1 MLDALHTT
9 CIDSLVLAY
18 PCKMESN
25 LLLPGL
31 KELWQVLEE
40 YVEQQ
45 KLLSI
50 GVSDVETDVFIAL
63 HDWAKVYVL
72 LTLYKLLLEVTHL
85 LTNHIRDASKVPL
98 ALNMNS
104 RKLVVLV
111 TSFCRET

>member
-1 MLDALHTT
+1 
-9 CIDSLVLAY
+9 
-18 PCKMESN
+18 MESN

-63 HDWAKVYVL
+63 HDWAKVNFL
-72 LTLYKLLLEVTHL
+72 LPMYELVLEVLHL
-85 LTNHIRDASKVPL
+85 LTNHIICDEGAAGFKH
-98 ALNMNS
+98 
-104 RKLVVLV
+104 
-111 TSFCRET
+111 E

>member
-1 MLDALHTT
+1 
-9 CIDSLVLAY
+9 
-18 PCKMESN
+18 MESN

-50 GVSDVETDVFIAL
+50 GVSDVETDVFIEL
-63 HDWAKVYVL
+63 HDWARVYIL
-72 LTLYKLLLEVTHL
+72 LTMYELLLRVVHL
-85 LTNHIRDASKVPL
+85 LTNIICGDSKVPL

-104 RKLVVLV
+104 WKVIILL
-111 TSFCRET
+111 TSLCRHTKD

>member
-1 MLDALHTT
+1 
-9 CIDSLVLAY
+9 
-18 PCKMESN
+18 MESN

-63 HDWAKVYVL
+63 HDWAKVNVL
-72 LTLYKLLLEVTHL
+72 LTMYELLLEVLHL
-85 LTNHIRDASKVPL
+85 LTDNIICDDSKVPL
-98 ALNMNS
+98 ALKMNS
-104 RKLVVLV
+104 CKVIILL
-111 TSFCRET
+111 TSFCGDTKN

>member
-1 MLDALHTT
+1 
-9 CIDSLVLAY
+9 
-18 PCKMESN
+18 MESN

-63 HDWAKVYVL
+63 HDWARVYIR
-72 LTLYKLLLEVTHL
+72 LTMYELLLYVAHL
-85 LTNHIRDASKVPL
+85 LTNHIICDDSKMPL

-104 RKLVVLV
+104 CQVVILLI
-111 TSFCRET
+111 SFCRHTKD

>member
-1 MLDALHTT
+1 
-9 CIDSLVLAY
+9 
-18 PCKMESN
+18 MESS

-63 HDWAKVYVL
+63 YDWAKVCVL
-72 LTLYKLLLEVTHL
+72 LSSMNILLKVLYLPNSLIACDDSKLQPALDMNGCEVIIL
-85 LTNHIRDASKVPL
+85 VPSFWRDPKI
-98 ALNMNS
+98 
-104 RKLVVLV
+104 
-111 TSFCRET
+111 